1 MNRHKK
7 QINIIIIL
15 FIGTFFNKIRHWHNL
30 RTTWHSFAIYMV
42 IPICYHRYRDKSCI
56 ENAGKKHSRLP
67 PAFFIVQGGEKLRK
81 KLRQILHSDKGE
93 ASYIST
99 FVYILVVVVLI
110 AFIINVFHVI
120 SVKQEMDLIADQVV
134 KQIQLNGGTNSDT
147 DALFNYLASELNEV
161 DGLIYQVT
169 CSGATNRIQL
179 GTPFYVSVTGRC
191 YLGGFWNFNLVPIG
205 IRAQGS
211 GVSEHYWK

>member
-1 MNRHKK
+1 MK
-7 QINIIIIL
+7 
-15 FIGTFFNKIRHWHNL
+15 
-30 RTTWHSFAIYMV
+30 
-42 IPICYHRYRDKSCI
+42 
-56 ENAGKKHSRLP
+56 
-67 PAFFIVQGGEKLRK
+67 K
-81 KLRQILHSDKGE
+81 KLQRVLRSEKGE

-134 KQIQLNGGTNSDT
+134 KQIQLNGGTSSDT
-147 DALFNYLASELNEV
+147 DALFTFLASELSEV
-161 DGLIYQVT
+161 DNLTYQVT
-169 CSGATNRIQL
+169 SSGSTSRIQL

-191 YLGGFWNFNLVPIG
+191 YLGGFWNFNLVPIN
-205 IRAQGS
+205 IRAQGA